1 MVNTEPKN
9 APANMFGI
17 RRIMFAVEENEEVLA
32 RLQSYG
38 SELIGKL
45 RKYPSALLRRGPEG
59 VIVALVEQIG

>member
-1 MVNTEPKN
+1 
-9 APANMFGI
+9 MFGI